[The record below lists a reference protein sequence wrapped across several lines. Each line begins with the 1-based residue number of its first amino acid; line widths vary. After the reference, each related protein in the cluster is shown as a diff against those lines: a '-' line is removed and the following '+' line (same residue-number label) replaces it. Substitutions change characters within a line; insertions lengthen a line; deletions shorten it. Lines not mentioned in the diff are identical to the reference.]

1 MSWHADQ
8 PLLQEYAAGELD
20 DVRSLSLEAHLLA
33 CEPCRSQ
40 LAGLADRPRLDAV
53 WNRVTASVEESEQ
66 TVIERLLVWFGVREH
81 VARLVAATPSLSGAW
96 VMAVALCLVFAVAAA
111 HAGGWGSTA
120 FLALAPLLPVA
131 GVAVAYGP
139 WLDPVYELSLAAPMS
154 NFTLLLLRASAT
166 LASTVVLAGAAAL
179 ALPGPW
185 WVAAAWL
192 LPAFAL
198 TVATLA
204 LGSYVPQAVAASV
217 VGLAWIAV
225 VAPAPALAEDGL
237 AAFRLGGQAT
247 CVAVALV
254 SAIVLAR
261 RRETFEQG
269 GLDV

>member
-1 MSWHADQ
+1 MSWHTEPAM
-8 PLLQEYAAGELD
+8 LQGYAKGSLD
-20 DVRSLSLEAHLLA
+20 DVRALSVEAHLLA
-33 CEPCRSQ
+33 CEPCRLQ
-40 LAGLADRPRLDAV
+40 LADLADRGRLDGV
-53 WNRVTASVEESEQ
+53 WERVVVAVEEPKRSAA
-66 TVIERLLVWFGVREH
+66 ERVLRRVGVPEH

-96 VMAVALCLVFAVAAA
+96 VVAVALCLVFAVVAAN
-111 HAGGWGSTA
+111 AGSWGSTA

-131 GVAVAYGP
+131 GIAVAYGP
-139 WLDPVYELSLAAPMS
+139 WLDPIYELSLAAPMS

-166 LASTVVLAGAAAL
+166 LATTVVLAGAAAL

-198 TVATLA
+198 TLATLA
-204 LGSYVPQAVAASV
+204 LGSYVRQAVAASM

-225 VAPAPALAEDGL
+225 VAPTPALAADRL

-247 CVAVALV
+247 CAVVALV
-254 SAIVLAR
+254 AATVLAR
-261 RRETFEQG
+261 RRDTFEQG